1 MRAITLEGFEGGPT
15 LRDLPVPEPGATEV
29 LVRVHASSVNGMD
42 AAVASGMLKG
52 MMEYEFPVTLG
63 RDFAGVVERVGSAVT
78 RYSPGDEVFG
88 FVSKPTLHDG
98 TWADYVVLPEDM
110 FLARKPAALS
120 FAEAGALP
128 LAGAAALAAVEAV
141 DPSEGDRVLIVG
153 ACGGVGGYAVQLAA
167 GRGAHVIG
175 TTTADDEPRLRDLGV
190 GETIDFTQ
198 NDVVAVVSERYPQGI
213 DGLID
218 LVKRA
223 DGFAANAGLVRRGGR
238 AASTLGA
245 ANVDE
250 LAERG
255 VTATNVASSP
265 EPAVLARLAEIAD
278 AGELMVTIQDE
289 YRLEAA
295 EEALRAFSDSGTR
308 GKLALAVR

>member
-1 MRAITLEGFEGGPT
+1 MHAITLEAFEGGPT
-15 LRDLPVPEPGATEV
+15 LRELPVPEPGPNEV

-63 RDFAGVVERVGSAVT
+63 RDFAGVVERVGSGVS

-88 FVSKPTLHDG
+88 FISKPTLHDG
-98 TWADYVVLPEDM
+98 TWAEYVLVPEDM
-110 FLARKPAALS
+110 FLARKPAALG

-128 LAGAAALAAVEAV
+128 LAGAAALAAVESV
-141 DPSEGDRVLIVG
+141 NPSEGDRVLVVG

-175 TTTADDEPRLRDLGV
+175 TTTAEDEQRLREFGAA
-190 GETIDFTQ
+190 ETIDFRQ
-198 NDVVAVVSERYPQGI
+198 QDVSGVVRERYP
-213 DGLID
+213 DGVD
-218 LVKRA
+218 ALVDVVKHG
-223 DGFAANAGLVRRGGR
+223 DGFAANAELVRSGGR

-245 ANVDE
+245 ADVE
-250 LAERG
+250 ALAKRG
-255 VTATNVASSP
+255 VAATNVVALPDPS
-265 EPAVLARLAEIAD
+265 VLARLAEIAD
-278 AGELMVTIQDE
+278 AGELTVTIQDE

-295 EEALRAFSDSGTR
+295 EDALRAFADAGTR
-308 GKLALAVR
+308 GKIALAVR